1 MPLKAHAK
9 EESSTMKKF
18 TKVLS
23 LMLVAA
29 LVLGTFAVPAQAATK
44 KKTVKKQ
51 SFTSE
56 TKKINSKAATVK
68 KGTTKLTFKGG
79 DGYVKF
85 IAPRKKT
92 YSFTF
97 SKLKSKTTRFTSI
110 AIQLKDKASPSY
122 AWLVKAKTYGGKT
135 DFLHMG
141 TNGDSSKSGDKV
153 GWYLPKRTAKIKLK
167 KGDVLYLQ
175 VRNAP
180 EKTTCTLNIK

>member
-1 MPLKAHAK
+1 
-9 EESSTMKKF
+9 MKKF

-51 SFTSE
+51 SYTSDVSILN
-56 TKKINSKAATVK
+56 KKAATVK

-85 IAPRKKT
+85 TAPKGKK
-92 YSFTF
+92 YKFTF
-97 SKLKSKTTRFTSI
+97 SNMKSKKGILT
-110 AIQLKDKASPSY
+110 AVGIQLKDRTSPAY
-122 AWLVKAKTYGGKT
+122 AWYTKAKTAGGKT
-135 DFLHMG
+135 DFLNIG
-141 TNGDSSKSGDKV
+141 LNGKTIKSKKKV
-153 GWYLPKRTAKIKLK
+153 DWYLTKRTATIKLK